1 MSYEKIYV
9 AYIVAMWL
17 TCIRKVLLE
26 IDPKVWYSYTFYVTG
41 ET

>member
-9 AYIVAMWL
+9 AYIVAIWL

-26 IDPKVWYSYTFYVTG
+26 IDPEKNDIFIHVT
-41 ET
+41 